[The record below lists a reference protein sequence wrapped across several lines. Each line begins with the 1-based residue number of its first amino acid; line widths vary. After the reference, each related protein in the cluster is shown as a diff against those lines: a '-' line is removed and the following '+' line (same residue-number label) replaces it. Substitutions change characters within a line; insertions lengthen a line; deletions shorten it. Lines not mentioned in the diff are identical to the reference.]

1 MKTDERQ
8 TDKRG
13 RVQRTAEQRREL
25 IEEYRASGLSKAEF
39 CRQRGVNLATFCHWF
54 GGRKKHRG
62 KRAAKTAERGPQFAE
77 VAVAS
82 PATEQAAVEVLLP
95 NGARIGIRHQGR
107 RDELIALV
115 RGVAGYRPGAA

>member
-1 MKTDERQ
+1 MKTKELQ

-25 IEEYRASGLSKAEF
+25 MEEYKASGLGKAEF

-54 GGRKKHRG
+54 DAKKGRRR
-62 KRAAKTAERGPQFAE
+62 KRSAKGIARAPKFAE
-77 VAVAS
+77 VAVVPSAV
-82 PATEQAAVEVLLP
+82 EQAAIEILLP
-95 NGARIGIRHQGR
+95 NGSRVGIRHQGE

-115 RGVAGYRPGAA
+115 RGVAGC